1 MNQHENAALLHILGT
16 LDGHLEPRPLED
28 SSFQADWQ
36 ETAHYANGG
45 GLAVPPMG
53 DDAAARKQW
62 SRAMAGLESKGMIVR
77 LGKEILLTPDG
88 HEQAR
93 KVAGLPGIDHALDL
107 LNAVAT
113 CPARWAG
120 GWISE
125 PSLAGLEPFPHT
137 KAGGCRI
144 PSERLGLLLASANVL
159 VLERLLTWRPLRLG
173 DGIGGDVVLYRLTE
187 AGQQRATAG
196 DAGRWFMRV
205 EAARGIPLP
214 EGYSLAFDVAYRAR
228 EHARPRWPNR
238 IGHLDPIDPPRA
250 VG

>member
-1 MNQHENAALLHILGT
+1 MNHHETSALQTILGT
-16 LDGHLEPRPLED
+16 HDGALEPRPLSAVQWD
-28 SSFQADWQ
+28 ADWQ
-36 ETAHYANGG
+36 EAFNYADGG
-45 GLAVPPMG
+45 GLAVPSMG

-62 SRAMAGLESKGMIVR
+62 HRSLAGLERQGYVTRADKELR
-77 LGKEILLTPDG
+77 LTDDG
-88 HEQAR
+88 HATAR
-93 KVAGLPGIDHALDL
+93 RLAGLPGEVEALDL
-107 LNAVAT
+107 LAAVAT

-196 DAGRWFMRV
+196 DADKWFTRIG
-205 EAARGIPLP
+205 AAKVIPLP
-214 EGYSLAFDVAYRAR
+214 PEYSLAFDQAYRAR
-228 EHARPRWPNR
+228 EHAGTRWPNR
-238 IGHLDPIDPPRA
+238 VGHLDPVDQPKA
-250 VG
+250 

>member
-1 MNQHENAALLHILGT
+1 MNHHETSALQTILGT
-16 LDGHLEPRPLED
+16 HDGALEPRPLSAVQWD
-28 SSFQADWQ
+28 ADWQ
-36 ETAHYANGG
+36 ESAHYASGG
-45 GLAVPPMG
+45 GLAVPSMG
-53 DDAAARKQW
+53 DDAAGKKQW
-62 SRAMAGLESKGMIVR
+62 LRALTGLERQGYVIR
-77 LGKEILLTPDG
+77 ANKELRLTPDG
-88 HEQAR
+88 HATAR
-93 KVAGLPGIDHALDL
+93 RLAGLPGGVEALDL
-107 LNAVAT
+107 LAAAAT

-196 DAGRWFMRV
+196 DADKWFTRIG
-205 EAARGIPLP
+205 AAKVIPLP
-214 EGYSLAFDVAYRAR
+214 PEYSLAFDQAYRAR
-228 EHARPRWPNR
+228 EHARTRWPNR
-238 IGHLDPIDPPRA
+238 VGHLDPVDQPKA
-250 VG
+250 

>member
-1 MNQHENAALLHILGT
+1 MNKHEEAALLHTLGT

-36 ETAHYANGG
+36 DQAHYASGG

-53 DDAAARKQW
+53 DTPAERKAW
-62 SRAMAGLESKGMIVR
+62 TRALAGLERHGSVIR
-77 LGKEILLTPDG
+77 TGKELRLTEQG
-88 HEQAR
+88 HVAAR
-93 KVAGLPGIDHALDL
+93 TVAGLPGIDHALDL
-107 LNAVAT
+107 LAAVAT
-113 CPARWAG
+113 SPARWG
-120 GWISE
+120 GHWVSE
-125 PSLAGLEPFPHT
+125 PSLAGLAPCPSA
-137 KAGGCRI
+137 KVGLCRI
-144 PSERLGLLLASANVL
+144 PPERLGLLLATADVL

-196 DAGRWFMRV
+196 DADKWFTRIG
-205 EAARGIPLP
+205 AAKVIPLP
-214 EGYSLAFDVAYRAR
+214 PEYSLAFDQAYRAR

-238 IGHLDPIDPPRA
+238 VGHLDPIDPPRA